1 MQFEAFPRY
10 IEELSRE
17 ISGRGNSMI
26 PDYQRPYKWGIDEC
40 ETLWNDIKDAFKEKQ
55 SESHFEYFLGSIVT
69 YKNSETKNLDII
81 DGQQRIT
88 TLTLLFRAFYYYFAK
103 EAPGEEQ
110 KRIFKEFWSFYL
122 GIRFRY

>member
-17 ISGRGNSMI
+17 ISGRGNFMI

-81 DGQQRIT
+81 DTG
-88 TLTLLFRAFYYYFAK
+88 
-103 EAPGEEQ
+103 PWS
-110 KRIFKEFWSFYL
+110 EFMNINDMLNTNWSIYMAT
-122 GIRFRY
+122 IA